1 VKPSFIWLGVSGL
14 ALLLIDSGASNG
26 RLAAQPRTIVPAAP
40 AGMPTVRV
48 GVLRNGTYDVVTLP
62 MEVYVA
68 RVLAGEAA
76 RDTPPAALEALA
88 IAVRTYTITN
98 RHRHAAE
105 GFDLCDQTHCQVM
118 RSAQPVTERAAL
130 ATAEEILLY
139 GNEPATVY
147 YSASCGG
154 RTEKPSNVW
163 PGAPDPS
170 YMPIQDDDGCGGFP
184 EWTAELAS
192 ADLERALHEG
202 GFKGA
207 LRDLR
212 VVARNDS
219 GRVARLALDGM
230 SPGEISGQDLR
241 MAVGRT
247 LGFQHIQSTQFELQR
262 SGRAYRFTGRG
273 SGHGVG
279 MCVIGSMKLAAAGRT
294 SAAILG
300 RYFPGTR
307 LGSSAP
313 RLTAAPFDS
322 PSVTPRPPGIV
333 AAPPVVAP
341 SLPLAPPPSGPV
353 SPPSPAS
360 PRVDSREGSRIDS
373 FVPADLTLTA
383 PGLDMSE
390 RGALLRLIVNQRD
403 QIAQAL
409 GVDRAP
415 VGVRVHESTD
425 AYERASGQPW
435 FTLGTIVRGEIDLTP
450 LWLLRE
456 RGMLD
461 RTLRRELTHL
471 MADPF
476 LQDRPAWV
484 RDGAAVYFA
493 DPDAHVSTR
502 QPCPADLELQRPMSA
517 GALADALTR
526 ARGCFE
532 RQIRALRDWRRV
544 R

>member
-1 VKPSFIWLGVSGL
+1 VKPPFIWLAVPGL
-14 ALLLIDSGASNG
+14 ALILIDSGASNG
-26 RLAAQPRTIVPAAP
+26 PLAAQTRAVVPSAP

-76 RDTPPAALEALA
+76 PDTPPAALEALA
-88 IAVRTYTITN
+88 VAVRTYTITN

-105 GFDLCDQTHCQVM
+105 GFDVCDQTHCQVM

-170 YMPIQDDDGCGGFP
+170 YLPIQDDDGCGGFP
-184 EWTAELAS
+184 AWTAELAS
-192 ADLERALHEG
+192 ADLDRALHQG
-202 GFKGA
+202 GFTGT

-212 VVARNDS
+212 VLARNDS
-219 GRVARLALDGM
+219 GRVSRLALDGM
-230 SPGEISGQDLR
+230 SPREISGQDLR
-241 MAVGRT
+241 MVVGRT
-247 LGFQHIQSTQFELQR
+247 LGFQQIQSTQFDLRR

-294 SAAILG
+294 STSILG

-313 RLTAAPFDS
+313 RLTAAPVD
-322 PSVTPRPPGIV
+322 RPPAAARPPEAV
-333 AAPPVVAP
+333 AAPPAVGP
-341 SLPLAPPPSGPV
+341 PLPVPPPPV
-353 SPPSPAS
+353 TPSSSAS
-360 PRVDSREGSRIDS
+360 TPRVERREGAGIDPS
-373 FVPADLTLTA
+373 VPADVILTA
-383 PGLDMSE
+383 AGLDPSE
-390 RGALLRLIVNQRD
+390 RGALLRLIVNQRE
-403 QIAQAL
+403 QIARAL
-409 GVDRAP
+409 GVDRVP

-425 AYERASGQPW
+425 AYERATGQPW
-435 FTLGTIVRGEIDLTP
+435 FTLGTIVRGEITLAP

-461 RTLRRELTHL
+461 RTLRREFTHL
-471 MADPF
+471 MADSL

-484 RDGAAVYFA
+484 RDGASVYFA
-493 DPDAHVSTR
+493 DPDTHVSTR
-502 QPCPADLELQRPMSA
+502 QPCPADLELQRPVSA

-532 RQIRALRDWRRV
+532 RQIAAGRDWRRV

>member
-1 VKPSFIWLGVSGL
+1 VKPSLIWLAVSGV
-14 ALLLIDSGASNG
+14 ALLLIHSGASNG
-26 RLAAQPRTIVPAAP
+26 HLAAQARTNVPAAP
-40 AGMPTVRV
+40 AGMPAVRV

-76 RDTPPAALEALA
+76 PDTPPAALEALA

-98 RHRHAAE
+98 RQRHGAE

-170 YMPIQDDDGCGGFP
+170 YLPIQDDDGCGGFP
-184 EWTAELAS
+184 AWTAELAS
-192 ADLERALHEG
+192 AELDRALNEG
-202 GFKGA
+202 GFKGT
-207 LRDLR
+207 LRALR

-241 MAVGRT
+241 IVVGRT
-247 LGFQHIQSTQFELQR
+247 LGFQHIQSTQFELRR
-262 SGRAYRFTGRG
+262 SGRSYRFTGRG

-279 MCVIGSMKLAAAGRT
+279 MCVIGSMKLAAAGGT
-294 SAAILG
+294 SASILG

-313 RLTAAPFDS
+313 RLTAAPFDN
-322 PSVTPRPPGIV
+322 PSVTGRPPRV

-341 SLPLAPPPSGPV
+341 SLPLPPP
-353 SPPSPAS
+353 PAS
-360 PRVDSREGSRIDS
+360 PLSAALPRLEQGDGSRIDS

-383 PGLDMSE
+383 AGLDVSE

-403 QIAQAL
+403 RIAQAL
-409 GVDRAP
+409 GVERAP
-415 VGVRVHESTD
+415 VGLRVHESTD
-425 AYERASGQPW
+425 AYERVSGQPW
-435 FTLGTIVRGEIDLTP
+435 FTLGTIVRGEINLTP

-471 MADPF
+471 MADSF

-484 RDGAAVYFA
+484 RAGAAAYFA

-502 QPCPADLELQRPMSA
+502 QPCPADIELQRPMSA

-532 RQIRALRDWRRV
+532 RQIAVLRDWRRV